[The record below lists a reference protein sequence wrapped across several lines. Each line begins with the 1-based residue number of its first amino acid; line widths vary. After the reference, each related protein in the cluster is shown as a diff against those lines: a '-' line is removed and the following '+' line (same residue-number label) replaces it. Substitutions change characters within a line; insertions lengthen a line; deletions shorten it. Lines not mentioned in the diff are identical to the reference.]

1 MANLIGALVSGFF
14 LFNAIPHL
22 VQGILGK
29 RHMTPFSRESAAVI
43 NVIWGW
49 INIIVGVVIMV
60 AAWPGKEE
68 SALLWW
74 VVFSL
79 GGLIISLYLAVFWSN
94 PDARLPWH
102 KK

>member
-1 MANLIGALVSGFF
+1 MVKLIGALVSGFF

-22 VQGILGK
+22 VQGICGK
-29 RHMTPFSRESAAVI
+29 RHMTPLSPQSAAVV

-49 INIIVGVVIMV
+49 INIIVGVCIMV
-60 AAWPGKEE
+60 ATWPGKEE
-68 SALLWW
+68 PALLWW
-74 VVFSL
+74 VIFAL

>member
-1 MANLIGALVSGFF
+1 MVKLIGALVSGFF

-22 VQGILGK
+22 VQGICGK
-29 RHMTPFSRESAAVI
+29 RHMTPFAPQSAAVV

-49 INIIVGVVIMV
+49 VNIIVGVCIMV
-60 AAWPGKEE
+60 AAWPGEGCN
-68 SALLWW
+68 LLWW

-79 GGLIISLYLAVFWSN
+79 GGLIISIYLAVFWSN

-102 KK
+102 KKV